1 VYDSTSAW
9 MYDLVAQGSS
19 RVQVALNTRVK
30 PHALPQRH
38 ILRAITTKRLRA
50 VLFLFSSH
58 RPSSILLT
66 PKAKDILRLP
76 LLLLSRQPTDSR
88 FAREPIAADLSGSFL
103 HLSALRLHPRSLTP
117 VASFKHAFP
126 PTYRWHAGCRPGFPV
141 QPALR
146 CIQAL
151 PARACQEHKIRP

>member
-1 VYDSTSAW
+1 

-66 PKAKDILRLP
+66 PKAKDVLRLP

-88 FAREPIAADLSGSFL
+88 FAREPIAADLPGSFL
-103 HLSALRLHPRSLTP
+103 HLSALQHPRSLTP
-117 VASFKHAFP
+117 GISQTCLPTNP
-126 PTYRWHAGCRPGFPV
+126 PLACRPSTRLSC
-141 QPALR
+141 PASPPLHPSLTRKSLSGTQNTTLR
-146 CIQAL
+146 SL
-151 PARACQEHKIRP
+151 TSPRLL

>member
-1 VYDSTSAW
+1 
-9 MYDLVAQGSS
+9 
-19 RVQVALNTRVK
+19 VALNTRVK

-66 PKAKDILRLP
+66 PKAKDTLRLP

-88 FAREPIAADLSGSFL
+88 FAREPTAADLPGSFL
-103 HLSALRLHPRSLTP
+103 HLSALQHPRSLTP
-117 VASFKHAFP
+117 GIFQTCLPTNLPLACRLSTRLSCPASP
-126 PTYRWHAGCRPGFPV
+126 PLHPSLTRKSLSGT
-141 QPALR
+141 QNTTLR
-146 CIQAL
+146 SL
-151 PARACQEHKIRP
+151 TSPRLL